1 MICCLEKDLNSL
13 PSRTRANLINK
24 MAGFKSPVLVGTI
37 NENGQNNLSIVS
49 SLVHLGSSPGLLGM
63 NLRPRTKMY
72 SHTLKNIESEKQ
84 FTVSF
89 IDKSIYKKSHLCSA
103 KLPANESEFQYSG
116 LTPEFNNI
124 TSWSTPHVAESK
136 IQIGLEL
143 SDIFRLKNKCN
154 FIVGEISWIKI
165 SDSLLEN
172 KFDLKQLESHIS
184 ILGLYEYYE
193 VNFIEKLM
201 YVNVDSSV
209 D

>member
-1 MICCLEKDLNSL
+1 MFC
-13 PSRTRANLINK
+13 P
-24 MAGFKSPVLVGTI
+24 F
-37 NENGQNNLSIVS
+37 
-49 SLVHLGSSPGLLGM
+49 
-63 NLRPRTKMY
+63 
-72 SHTLKNIESEKQ
+72 
-84 FTVSF
+84 SF

-172 KFDLKQLESHIS
+172 KYDLKRLENHIS

-193 VNFIEKLM
+193 VTFIEKLM
-201 YVNVDSSV
+201 YVNVDTPV

>member
-1 MICCLEKDLNSL
+1 MLYKKKDLNSL

-37 NENGQNNLSIVS
+37 NKRGQNNLSIVS

-72 SHTLKNIESEKQ
+72 SHTLKNIESKKQ

-89 IDKSIYKKSHLCSA
+89 IDKTIYKKAHLCSA
-103 KLPANESEFQYSG
+103 KLPENESEFSYSG
-116 LTPEFNNI
+116 LTPEFNIIAN
-124 TSWSTPHVAESK
+124 WSTPHVAESK

-143 SDIFRLKNKCN
+143 SDSFRLKNKCN
-154 FIVGEISWIKI
+154 FIVGEINWIKI
-165 SDSLLEN
+165 SDSLLKN
-172 KFDLKQLESHIS
+172 KFNLKQLENHIS

-193 VNFIEKLM
+193 VKLIEKLM
-201 YVNVDSSV
+201 YVDVDPSA

>member
-1 MICCLEKDLNSL
+1 MLFRKKDLTSL

-24 MAGFKSPVLVGTI
+24 MAGFKSPVLVGTV
-37 NENGQNNLSIVS
+37 NNNGQNNLSIVS
-49 SLVHLGSSPGLLGM
+49 SLVHLGSTPGLLGM

-72 SHTLKNIESEKQ
+72 SHTLKNIKRKKQ

-103 KLPANESEFQYSG
+103 KLPANKSEFKYSG
-116 LTPEFNNI
+116 LTPEFNKIANWF
-124 TSWSTPHVAESK
+124 TRHVAESK

-143 SDIFRLKNKCN
+143 SDTFQLKNKCN

-165 SDSLLEN
+165 SDSLLKN
-172 KFDLKQLESHIS
+172 KFDLKQLENHIS

-193 VNFIEKLM
+193 VKFIEKLM
-201 YVNVDSSV
+201 YVNVDTSV

>member
-1 MICCLEKDLNSL
+1 MLFRKKDLTSL

-24 MAGFKSPVLVGTI
+24 MAGFKSPVLVGTV
-37 NENGQNNLSIVS
+37 NKNGQNNLSIVS

-63 NLRPRTKMY
+63 NLRPRTELY
-72 SHTLKNIESEKQ
+72 SHTLKNIERKKQ

-89 IDKSIYKKSHLCSA
+89 VDKSIYKKSHLCSA
-103 KLPANESEFQYSG
+103 KLPANESEFKYSG
-116 LTPEFNNI
+116 LTPEFHKIAN
-124 TSWSTPHVAESK
+124 WDTPHVAESK

-143 SDIFRLKNKCN
+143 SDTFQLKNKCN

-172 KFDLKQLESHIS
+172 KFDLKRLENHIS

-193 VNFIEKLM
+193 VKFIEKLM
-201 YVNVDSSV
+201 YVNVDTSV

>member
-1 MICCLEKDLNSL
+1 MLFRKQDLTSL

-37 NENGQNNLSIVS
+37 TKKGQNNLSIVS

-63 NLRPRTKMY
+63 NLRPRTEMY
-72 SHTLKNIESEKQ
+72 SHTLKNIESKKQ

-89 IDKSIYKKSHLCSA
+89 IDKSIYNKSHLCSA
-103 KLPANESEFQYSG
+103 KLPENESEFKYSG
-116 LTPEFNNI
+116 LTPEFNMGAN
-124 TSWSTPHVAESK
+124 WSTPHVAESK

-165 SDSLLEN
+165 SSISYEN
-172 KFDLKQLESHIS
+172 HA
-184 ILGLYEYYE
+184 
-193 VNFIEKLM
+193 
-201 YVNVDSSV
+201 
-209 D
+209 

>member
-1 MICCLEKDLNSL
+1 MLFRKKDLKSL

-37 NENGQNNLSIVS
+37 NKNGQNNLSIVS

-63 NLRPRTKMY
+63 NLRPRTKMF
-72 SHTLKNIESEKQ
+72 SHTLKNIECNKQ

-103 KLPANESEFQYSG
+103 KLPANESEFKYSG
-116 LTPEFNNI
+116 LTPEFNTIAN
-124 TSWSTPHVAESK
+124 WSTPHVAESK
-136 IQIGLEL
+136 IQIGLDL
-143 SDIFRLKNKCN
+143 SDIFQLKNKCN

-172 KFDLKQLESHIS
+172 KFDLKPLENHIS

-193 VNFIEKLM
+193 VKCIEKLM
-201 YVNVDSSV
+201 YVNVDTSV

>member
-1 MICCLEKDLNSL
+1 
-13 PSRTRANLINK
+13 
-24 MAGFKSPVLVGTI
+24 MAGFKSPVLVGTV
-37 NENGQNNLSIVS
+37 NKNGQNNLSIVS

-103 KLPANESEFQYSG
+103 KLPANESEFKYSG

-143 SDIFRLKNKCN
+143 SDIFQLKTNATLSLEKLVDQN
-154 FIVGEISWIKI
+154 F
-165 SDSLLEN
+165 DSLLEN
-172 KFDLKQLESHIS
+172 KYDLKRLENHIS

-193 VNFIEKLM
+193 VTFIEKLM
-201 YVNVDSSV
+201 YVSV
-209 D
+209 DTPVD

>member
-1 MICCLEKDLNSL
+1 MLFRKKDLTSL

-24 MAGFKSPVLVGTI
+24 MAGFKSPVLVGTV
-37 NENGQNNLSIVS
+37 NNNGQNNLSIVS
-49 SLVHLGSSPGLLGM
+49 SLVHLGSSPALLGM

-72 SHTLKNIESEKQ
+72 SHTLKNIERKKQ

-103 KLPANESEFQYSG
+103 KLPANESEFKYSG
-116 LTPEFNNI
+116 LTPEFNTIAN
-124 TSWSTPHVAESK
+124 WSTPHVAESK

-143 SDIFRLKNKCN
+143 SDTFQLKNKCN

-172 KFDLKQLESHIS
+172 KFDLKRLENHIS

-193 VNFIEKLM
+193 VKFIE
-201 YVNVDSSV
+201 N
-209 D
+209 